1 VALFVLTLK
10 QKHTMKTKLLFLAL
24 ASFATANAAPPE
36 AFWKALHHVE
46 TSGRLGPIPGDF
58 VNGKSQALGPLQIHR
73 AYWQDS
79 GVPGRYSDCADLA
92 YSRRVVSAYL
102 RRYARAAWERG
113 DAFSLARVHNGGPS
127 GAKKR
132 ATLRYAQKVVDS
144 MRGR

>member
-1 VALFVLTLK
+1 MKKTL
-10 QKHTMKTKLLFLAL
+10 LAL
-24 ASFATANAAPPE
+24 LLALPAYSAPPE
-36 AFWKALHHVE
+36 SFWRALHHVE
-46 TSGRLGPIPGDF
+46 TSGRLGPIRGD
-58 VNGKSQALGPLQIHR
+58 NGAALGPLQIHR